1 MAFFSSG
8 VCASLLRMENH
19 NNSATNTWEPKRTW
33 VVAVGVIEGSWSTET
48 RRDTV
53 LLEALKEQGVPAE
66 QVLFLA
72 DSEATIEATEA
83 RMASHLAQASEGD
96 LAVFYFTGYSADAEF
111 VLTDGNWPVY
121 RVFAL
126 FEQHFPG
133 SRVLLLGDTAHSGSM
148 AAALPLRTGRLA
160 YAALTSSIPGGRATG
175 TWIYTNSLIEAFH
188 GEAIDSD
195 NDGYLDLN
203 DVAAHVEHEMASDA
217 GKLPSFVTSG
227 GFPSTLRLL
236 PVKPREQRGERV
248 GEYVEARDRW
258 GGWSP
263 ARIDEE
269 REGEYHVHFCD
280 YLTNPRAW
288 VPASHV
294 RPRDSR
300 VIPIGESVQVTT
312 SGWAVGT
319 VVASRAGL
327 YLVHYDSGESDE
339 WVSSHQLRLPPE

>member
-1 MAFFSSG
+1 
-8 VCASLLRMENH
+8 MEDRNK
-19 NNSATNTWEPKRTW
+19 NAANTWEPGRTW
-33 VVAVGVIEGSWSTET
+33 VVAVGVIEGSWPTET

-53 LLEALKEQGVPAE
+53 LIETLKARGVREE

-72 DSEATIEATEA
+72 DSEASIETVEQQ
-83 RMASHLAQASEGD
+83 MTDHLAQASEGD
-96 LAVFYFTGYSADAEF
+96 LAIIYFTGYSRSDDGVHF
-111 VLTDGNWPVY
+111 VLADGDWSIH

-126 FEQHFPG
+126 LEQHFSG
-133 SRVLLLGDTAHSGSM
+133 ARVLLLGDTAYSGAL
-148 AAALPLRTGRLA
+148 AAELPLRTGRLA
-160 YAALTSSIPGGRATG
+160 YAALTSSLPGGRSTS
-175 TWIYTNSLIEAFH
+175 TWIYTNSLIEAFN

-195 NDGYLDLN
+195 SDGYLDLS

-217 GKLPSFVTSG
+217 GKLPTFATSG
-227 GFPSTLRLL
+227 GFPTSLRLI

-258 GGWSP
+258 GGWVP

-269 REGEYHVHFCD
+269 REGEYLVRYCD

-294 RPRDSR
+294 RPRDNR
-300 VIPIGESVQVTT
+300 VIPVGESVQVTT
-312 SGWAVGT
+312 SDWALGT

-327 YLVHYDSGESDE
+327 YLVHYDSDQEDE
-339 WVSSHQLRLPPE
+339 WVSGHQLRMPPE